1 MTETFRAVLELNAS
15 SFISSAKSATEN
27 TKKLGTAVGQVD
39 DNSGLP
45 ALTSQAKTAATAI
58 KTVVTSIAA
67 ITGITM
73 GVQAVLNFASSC
85 ATLGGEA
92 QAMNAQF
99 SQVFGSLADEA
110 AADLEAIADSAGM
123 TVYALKSDYT
133 SIASFA
139 KAAGMSTADSLSLS
153 NRAIEAAADVAAFYD
168 RSLEDVTENLR
179 SFLKGNYENDAALG
193 VSCTETTRNT
203 AANKLYGKSFAELS
217 EEQKQLTLLQMV
229 EDANELSGAMGQAAR
244 EADSWANQTQLLN
257 EQWSEFKSIIGTGLV
272 TVLKPVV
279 SFMNTLLAGMIR
291 LANTV
296 GTVLSNLFGIEW
308 EDMTASDS
316 ISDTTDSATDSTDD
330 LTDSTSD
337 AADATDD
344 LADATDDLTDATED
358 AAAAQK
364 SLMGFDEI
372 TKLTAAT
379 SSSSSSGSGSGSSG
393 SSSGS
398 SGGDST
404 DSGSD
409 LGDTSSL
416 VDQAS
421 ESLLDKSESAL
432 SDWADRIGEILTGLG
447 DWISDMLD
455 SIFPDD
461 FSIDIN
467 LGTKNAEKQ
476 IENLKQTIDDS
487 LSNLTYDYSLNIDT
501 VNLQTLISQTLNDI
515 DVTNIVVNVSLEQD
529 GWDTVSDYIADH
541 GGGGFGGGGTSSS
554 SGFGGG
560 GGHSFSD
567 GWTLPIWIQLMRNNW
582 ESLEEWVTG
591 GNAITAFVRLAKDDW
606 DDLSTWAGDAVLNA
620 KVKLSNSASDVWSSF
635 KSSWNNLNSTAVT
648 ISNSLKSSASSL
660 WNTFKSN
667 WGSRAVSIANSLK
680 TSASS
685 LWSAFKSKWGT
696 RSVSITNSLK

>member
-45 ALTSQAKTAATAI
+45 ALTSQAKTAATAL
-58 KTVVTSIAA
+58 KSVVASIAA

-203 AANKLYGKSFAELS
+203 AANKLYGKSFADLS

-244 EADSWANQTQLLN
+244 ESNSWANQTQLLN

-279 SFMNTLLAGMIR
+279 SFMNSLLTGMIK
-291 LANTV
+291 LANTI

-316 ISDTTDSATDSTDD
+316 ISAETETADD

-337 AADATDD
+337 AANATDDLTDATDD
-344 LADATDDLTDATED
+344 LADATED

-379 SSSSSSGSGSGSSG
+379 SSSGSSGSGSGSSG
-393 SSSGS
+393 SGSGS
-398 SGGDST
+398 SGDGST
-404 DSGSD
+404 DGTGN

-416 VDQAS
+416 VDPS
-421 ESLLDKSESAL
+421 GESLLDKTESAL
-432 SDWADRIGEILTGLG
+432 SGWADRIGNVLSGIG
-447 DWISDMLD
+447 DWLSDMLD

-467 LGTKNAEKQ
+467 LGTKNVERQ

-501 VNLQTLISQTLNDI
+501 VNLQTLISSTLNDI

-529 GWDTVSDYIADH
+529 GWDTVSDYVSDH
-541 GGGGFGGGGTSSS
+541 GGGGFGGGGSS
-554 SGFGGG
+554 
-560 GGHSFSD
+560 SD
-567 GWTLPIWIQLMRNNW
+567 GWTLPIWIQLIQNNW

-591 GNAITAFVRLAKDDW
+591 GNAITALVQLVKDDW
-606 DDLSTWAGDAVLNA
+606 DDLSTWAGDAVLSA
-620 KVKLSNSASDVWSSF
+620 KVKLSNTASDAWNSF
-635 KSSWNNLNSTAVT
+635 KSGWNSLSSTAVT
-648 ISNSLKSSASSL
+648 IANSLKTSAGNLWSS
-660 WNTFKSN
+660 FKSN
-667 WGSRAVSIANSLK
+667 WGSRAVSIGNSLK
-680 TSASS
+680 TSAGNLWSSFKSNWGSRAVSIGNSLKTSAAS
-685 LWSAFKSKWGT
+685 LWSAFKEKW
-696 RSVSITNSLK
+696 